1 MNCVHVIPI
10 SSLSFIHFILSKAK
24 VKMNKSDLISK
35 YGHALVLCNYSH
47 RTVEVYL
54 SGLRVFISFL
64 QENNVQEVTPEIL

>member
-1 MNCVHVIPI
+1 
-10 SSLSFIHFILSKAK
+10 
-24 VKMNKSDLISK
+24 MNKSDLISK
-35 YGHALVLCNYSH
+35 YGHALVLSNYSH